1 MLYNGPNSFK
11 CILTYHDQW
20 IRILNK
26 DGVQY
31 IVKWILSRQI
41 YLDPIKPGSLMYTL
55 ARVCQFE
62 VKSINQKLVNIFSK
76 NFARMFTSLLI
87 HNWIKKIQIIL
98 KVLPEQNINW
108 GAYTIFCHFG
118 VLIHCMGRYMREKIT
133 SNCKLTMLRL
143 WYWQKEYTNAH
154 LLGSTKE
161 LIH

>member
-11 CILTYHDQW
+11 CILTCHDHW

-108 GAYTIFCHFG
+108 GAYIIFYHFG
-118 VLIHCMGRYMREKIT
+118 VLIHSMGRYMREKVS

>member
-11 CILTYHDQW
+11 CILTYHDHW

-108 GAYTIFCHFG
+108 GAYIIFYHFG
-118 VLIHCMGRYMREKIT
+118 VLIHSMGRYMREKVS

-154 LLGSTKE
+154 LSGSTKE